1 MICFYKLSKNQLI
14 QLYSAADLY
23 TTPATSIFETC
34 GRSPIEALRGNTPI
48 FLPEWSGFE
57 EYTLP
62 HHGRIAPVNHYEK
75 PILYPFHFAQ
85 TDKEQYSALMYEMLT
100 EPFSLEVKLPEWADQ
115 THSFTA
121 IRSLIETM
129 MRPRMS
135 FFQPYPEAANIA
147 IELLSET
154 VAVFLDYLQVK
165 TLAQLL
171 EREKELGIISRKF
184 IGDMEFL
191 RFLHQQFFR
200 DLAPLESA
208 PIE

>member
-1 MICFYKLSKNQLI
+1 
-14 QLYSAADLY
+14 
-23 TTPATSIFETC
+23 
-34 GRSPIEALRGNTPI
+34 
-48 FLPEWSGFE
+48 
-57 EYTLP
+57 
-62 HHGRIAPVNHYEK
+62 
-75 PILYPFHFAQ
+75 
-85 TDKEQYSALMYEMLT
+85 
-100 EPFSLEVKLPEWADQ
+100 
-115 THSFTA
+115 
-121 IRSLIETM
+121 
-129 MRPRMS
+129 MS

-147 IELLSET
+147 IEMLSET

-191 RFLHQQFFR
+191 RFLHQQFFL